1 MFSHS
6 AMSVSYFTPNPSDVS
21 FFLFYFRVPSV
32 VYGSSRARSL
42 IGAAAGAYATATP
55 DPSCICE
62 LPPTSG
68 KPRIF
73 NPLSKVRDGTQ
84 ILMDNMSGS

>member
-21 FFLFYFRVPSV
+21 FFLYYFRLPSV
-32 VYGSSRARSL
+32 VYESSRARSL

-55 DPSCICE
+55 DPSCICDLHHSSE
-62 LPPTSG
+62 QHQ
-68 KPRIF
+68 IF
-73 NPLSKVRDGTQ
+73 NPLSEARD
-84 ILMDNMSGS
+84 